1 MVRYINICEEYKNL
15 RILHRFFSLEVDVTK
30 CGSGQ
35 LFFSGKEKIMPVTK
49 EQVDQLIASDTVV
62 IFSKTTCPYCTMAKQ
77 VFNKLQQ
84 KYTTIELDQR
94 DDWDEIQTI
103 LGEMTGAR
111 TVPRVFVKGICLGG
125 GKDIVKLYETGEL
138 QKKL

>member
-1 MVRYINICEEYKNL
+1 
-15 RILHRFFSLEVDVTK
+15 
-30 CGSGQ
+30 
-35 LFFSGKEKIMPVTK
+35 MPVTK